1 MKKAASSSV
10 ADQIESASGS
20 FEVCLKYVP
29 YDAKEEEMKEF
40 FSECGEIDGRVRLLR
55 DQPVAARRADA
66 QLPVDAA
73 QPRRREHGSVAQPL
87 HELGALLL
95 PHLAEGGGGLLLDAR
110 LEQLVPELGRRRRQV
125 GGLLEDERA
134 RAEEQLQLLVA
145 EAEELAQRGLLL
157 GGDAGLV
164 NLYNALVLHGT
175 ALLGPPEDTP
185 AARGAFFSGA
195 TGATYE
201 VCGAELSL
209 DDLEHALLR
218 RGGAPGDARAFAAGD
233 PRRATFAATLARPF
247 DPRIH
252 FALNCGARSCP
263 PVKLFREATLDGDLA
278 AAARAFVA
286 SETSVSGATVTTSK
300 LLLWYGACL
309 LYTSPSPRD

>member
-1 MKKAASSSV
+1 MRAA
-10 ADQIESASGS
+10 AES
-20 FEVCLKYVP
+20 E
-29 YDAKEEEMKEF
+29 
-40 FSECGEIDGRVRLLR
+40 
-55 DQPVAARRADA
+55 
-66 QLPVDAA
+66 
-73 QPRRREHGSVAQPL
+73 
-87 HELGALLL
+87 
-95 PHLAEGGGGLLLDAR
+95 
-110 LEQLVPELGRRRRQV
+110 
-125 GGLLEDERA
+125 
-134 RAEEQLQLLVA
+134 
-145 EAEELAQRGLLL
+145 L

-300 LLLWYGACL
+300 LLLWYGADFADDDAGVVARL
-309 LYTSPSPRD
+309 AAYVSGSPLGDALAALDAPELAFLDYDWDSNDAAPT